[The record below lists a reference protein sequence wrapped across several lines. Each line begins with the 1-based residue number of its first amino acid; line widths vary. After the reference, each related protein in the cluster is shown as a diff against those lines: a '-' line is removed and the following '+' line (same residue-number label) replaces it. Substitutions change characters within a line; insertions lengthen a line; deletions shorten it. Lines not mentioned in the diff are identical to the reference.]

1 MFLAAKLRSSGDP
14 CESPAWVSQAPDH
27 LGCIPLEISELQM
40 GNRRTG
46 KGVSNQHSENHLFLC
61 PELDLP
67 YTEGEWIRES
77 FSASVSNQ
85 NFGCGLALLPP
96 LCLDFPQAPGALA
109 ASVASPVRS
118 FPS

>member
-1 MFLAAKLRSSGDP
+1 MTLVKVRPGSVRLQTTLAAFLLRFLN
-14 CESPAWVSQAPDH
+14 SQWA
-27 LGCIPLEISELQM
+27 
-40 GNRRTG
+40 TG
-46 KGVSNQHSENHLFLC
+46 EQAKGVSNQHSENHLFLR

-109 ASVASPVRS
+109 ASVASPVSS